1 MEQKLRFQSPSTDDV
16 AHDVYNLLVEAIMI
30 NRYGLIPSGAW
41 RKGSALHLEW
51 SESVKIIKRL
61 CKSMQIEPMRL
72 AWYIRKYKVTN
83 LNYNEFGLVRY
94 RVNKSFGFANLGEFQ
109 QHYSTIYKSQ
119 IGEASAYVENA
130 TNYKVKEPAPQ
141 RKTLQEI
148 LQEIENGTDAG

>member
-1 MEQKLRFQSPSTDDV
+1 
-16 AHDVYNLLVEAIMI
+16 MI

-41 RKGSALHLEW
+41 RKGSSLHLEW

-72 AWYIRKYKVTN
+72 AWYIRKYKITN

-109 QHYSTIYKSQ
+109 QHYATIYKSQ
-119 IGEASAYVENA
+119 IGESSAYVENA

>member
-41 RKGSALHLEW
+41 RKGSTLHLEW
-51 SESVKIIKRL
+51 SEAVKIIKRL
-61 CKSMQIEPMRL
+61 CKSMQIEPMRM
-72 AWYIRKYKVTN
+72 AWYIRKFKVTH

-94 RVNKSFGFANLGEFQ
+94 RVNKSFGYANLNEFQ

-119 IGEASAYVENA
+119 IGESSAYVENA
-130 TNYKVKEPAPQ
+130 TNYKVKEAAPQ

>member
-1 MEQKLRFQSPSTDDV
+1 
-16 AHDVYNLLVEAIMI
+16 
-30 NRYGLIPSGAW
+30 
-41 RKGSALHLEW
+41 
-51 SESVKIIKRL
+51 
-61 CKSMQIEPMRL
+61 MRL

>member
-41 RKGSALHLEW
+41 RKGSTLQLEW
-51 SESVKIIKRL
+51 SEAVKVIKRL

-72 AWYIRKYKVTN
+72 AWYIKKYRVTN

-94 RVNKSFGFANLGEFQ
+94 RVNKSFGFARLDEFQ

-119 IGEASAYVENA
+119 IGESSAYVENA